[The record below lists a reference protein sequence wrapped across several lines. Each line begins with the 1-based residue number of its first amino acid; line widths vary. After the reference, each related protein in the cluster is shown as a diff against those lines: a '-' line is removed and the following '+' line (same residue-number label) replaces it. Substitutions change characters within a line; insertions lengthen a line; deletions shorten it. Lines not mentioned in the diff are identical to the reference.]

1 MQRDMDLMRLVV
13 LQVEKDH
20 QGPDELVSYEDFDND
35 MVIDGFTPSQVEYHL
50 KLAIQSR
57 LFDMPGNAGGFYI
70 FSGLTPS
77 GHDFADSVRDE
88 KIWKMTKDG
97 ALKAGGF
104 TFELLG
110 QLAKGLIKQ
119 QIEKRTGVTL

>member
-20 QGPDELVSYEDFDND
+20 QGPNDLIEYEDFNHH
-35 MVIDGFTPSQVEYHL
+35 MVIEGFTPAQVEYHL
-50 KLAIQSR
+50 QLAISSR
-57 LFDMPGNAGGFYI
+57 LFEMPRNAGGLYI

-88 KIWKMTKDG
+88 KIWKITKDG

-104 TFELLG
+104 TFDLLG
-110 QLAKGLIKQ
+110 QLAKGLVKQ
-119 QIEKRTGVTL
+119 QLEKHTGVTL

>member
-20 QGPDELVSYEDFDND
+20 EGPNDLVSYDNFEEH
-35 MVIDGFTPSQVEYHL
+35 MVLDGYTPAQVEYHL

-57 LFDMPGNAGGFYI
+57 LFEVPGGAGGLYI

-88 KIWKMTKDG
+88 KIWKMTKEG
-97 ALKAGGF
+97 ALKASGF

-110 QLAKGLIKQ
+110 QLAKGLVKQ
-119 QIEKRTGVTL
+119 QLEKHTGVSL

>member
-13 LQVEKDH
+13 LEVEKDH
-20 QGPDELVSYEDFDND
+20 QGPNSLIEYEDFDRH
-35 MVIDGFTPSQVEYHL
+35 MVIEGFTAAQVEYHL
-50 KLAIQSR
+50 RLAIQSR
-57 LFDMPGNAGGFYI
+57 FFEIPSNAGGLYI
-70 FSGLTPS
+70 FSGLTPA

-88 KIWKMTKDG
+88 KIWKMTKEG

-110 QLAKGLIKQ
+110 QLAKGLVKQ
-119 QIEKRTGVTL
+119 QLEKHTGVAL

>member
-1 MQRDMDLMRLVV
+1 MRRDMDLMRLVV
-13 LQVEKDH
+13 LEVEKDH
-20 QGPDELVSYEDFDND
+20 LGPNSLAEYEDFDQH
-35 MVIDGFTPSQVEYHL
+35 MVIDGFTAAQVEYHL

-57 LFDMPGNAGGFYI
+57 FFEIPGNAGGLYI
-70 FSGLTPS
+70 FSGLTPA

-88 KIWKMTKDG
+88 KIWKMTKEG

-110 QLAKGLIKQ
+110 QLAKGLVKQ
-119 QIEKRTGVTL
+119 QLEKHTGVAL

>member
-13 LQVEKDH
+13 LEVEKDH
-20 QGPDELVSYEDFDND
+20 QGPNDLVSYEDFESD
-35 MVIDGFTPSQVEYHL
+35 MVIDGFTPAQVEYHL
-50 KLAIQSR
+50 KLAVQSR
-57 LFDMPGNAGGFYI
+57 LFDMPRNAGGLYI

-88 KIWKMTKDG
+88 KIWKMTKEG

-110 QLAKGLIKQ
+110 QLAKGLVKQ

>member
-13 LQVEKDH
+13 LEVEKDH
-20 QGPDELVSYEDFDND
+20 QGPNELVSYEDFETD
-35 MVIDGFTPSQVEYHL
+35 MVIDGFTPAQVEYHL

-57 LFDMPGNAGGFYI
+57 IFDIPGNAGGLYI

-88 KIWKMTKDG
+88 KIWKMTKEG

-110 QLAKGLIKQ
+110 QLAKGLVKQ
-119 QIEKRTGVTL
+119 QIEKRTGIAL

>member
-13 LQVEKDH
+13 LEVEKDH
-20 QGPDELVSYEDFDND
+20 EGPNSLIEYEDFDHD
-35 MVIDGFTPSQVEYHL
+35 MVIDGFTAAQVEYHL
-50 KLAIQSR
+50 RLAIHNR
-57 LFDMPGNAGGFYI
+57 FFEIPGNTGGLYI
-70 FSGLTPS
+70 FSGLTPA

-88 KIWKMTKDG
+88 KIWKMTKEG

-110 QLAKGLIKQ
+110 QLAKGLVKQ
-119 QIEKRTGVTL
+119 QLEKHTGVAL